1 MKIMSKTCEYGIR
14 SVLHIATVQ
23 KAEEYVPVRAV
34 AEHLNISYHFLA
46 KIVQTLAQEGILIS
60 YRGPNGGVA
69 LARSADRITLRE
81 IVTAIDG
88 EELFFECLLG
98 LPGCGEQRPCPLHQ
112 WWAAVR
118 TELSQVFAGTTVAE
132 LRDKVT
138 RFDLRLAP

>member
-1 MKIMSKTCEYGIR
+1 MTTFPERLR
-14 SVLHIATVQ
+14 SLHARMPERTAVCLQFSGKEDLPITYDAL
-23 KAEEYVPVRAV
+23 VRGAS
-34 AEHLNISYHFLA
+34 AYA
-46 KIVQTLAQEGILIS
+46 RALAQEGILIS